1 MKVFSKGIAGW
12 EENPPALFSSCLPVR
27 KAFFFSA
34 VKTQN
39 GACGYLENQVKGHTL
54 FVSFGLGA
62 AS

>member
-1 MKVFSKGIAGW
+1 MLSFLHALSQYEKHFS
-12 EENPPALFSSCLPVR
+12 
-27 KAFFFSA
+27 SA

-54 FVSFGLGA
+54 FVSFGIGA